1 MYASSKNLITQSV
14 FPKFAG
20 SLIIALIGMI
30 IGFLFIP
37 ASVAVLMPFVVLVL
51 LIISFFVKLRKRKN
65 GFSSNLSLKT
75 VYFFVFLMGVGI
87 YPSIAF
93 YVSDIGAEYVL
104 LAFGITTIVFS
115 GLAIYAY
122 ISKQNFS
129 SLGGFLFIALIALI
143 LLNVAGIWIQ
153 TDIFHIGLSFAGILI
168 FSGYVLYDISRMKD
182 AAFTEEDVPEAVLDL
197 FLDFLNIFLDVLR
210 LISIFKD

>member
-1 MYASSKNLITQSV
+1 MYASNKNLITQSV

-115 GLAIYAY
+115 ALAIYAY

-182 AAFTEEDVPEAVLDL
+182 AAFTEDDVPEAVLDL

>member
-115 GLAIYAY
+115 VLAIYAY

-182 AAFTEEDVPEAVLDL
+182 AAFTEDDVPEAVLDL

>member
-1 MYASSKNLITQSV
+1 MHDSNKNLITRSV
-14 FPKFAG
+14 LPKFAG
-20 SLIIALIGMI
+20 SLVIALIGMI

-37 ASVAVLMPFVVLVL
+37 PAIAVLMPFVVIVL
-51 LIISFFVKLRKRKN
+51 LIISFFVKLRKRKS
-65 GFSSNLSLKT
+65 GFSSNLTLKT
-75 VYFFVFLMGVGI
+75 VYFFVFLMGIGV

-93 YVSDIGAEYVL
+93 YISDIGAEFVL
-104 LAFGITTIVFS
+104 LAFGITTVLFS
-115 GLAIYAY
+115 VLAIYAY

-168 FSGYVLYDISRMKD
+168 FSGYVLYDISRMKA
-182 AAFTEEDVPEAVLDL
+182 AAFTEDEVPEAVLDL

>member
-1 MYASSKNLITQSV
+1 MHDSNKNLITRSV
-14 FPKFAG
+14 LPKFAG
-20 SLIIALIGMI
+20 SLVIALIGMI

-37 ASVAVLMPFVVLVL
+37 PAIAVLMPFVVIVL
-51 LIISFFVKLRKRKN
+51 LIISFFVKLRKRKS
-65 GFSSNLSLKT
+65 GFSSNLTLKT
-75 VYFFVFLMGVGI
+75 VYFFVILMGIGV

-93 YVSDIGAEYVL
+93 YISDIGAELVL
-104 LAFGITTIVFS
+104 LAFGITTVLFS
-115 GLAIYAY
+115 VLAIYAY

-143 LLNVAGIWIQ
+143 LLNVADIWIQ

-182 AAFTEEDVPEAVLDL
+182 AAFTEDEVPEAVLDL

>member
-1 MYASSKNLITQSV
+1 MYASNKNLITQSV

-115 GLAIYAY
+115 VLAIYAY

-182 AAFTEEDVPEAVLDL
+182 AAFTEDDVPEAVLDL

>member
-1 MYASSKNLITQSV
+1 MYASNKNLITQSV

-65 GFSSNLSLKT
+65 GFSSNLLLKT

-115 GLAIYAY
+115 VLAIYAY

-182 AAFTEEDVPEAVLDL
+182 AAFTEDDVPEAVLDL